1 MSLGLISLIIGLAP
15 FIIILV
21 VVICRGGKP
30 VVPKLNG
37 ELSAARESGFAA
49 RARIVDFRR
58 ATHQSSADF
67 PIFKLLLEVFPNDST
82 QESFST
88 GVVWEV
94 EPEAIDAIRH
104 ENVIPVT
111 VNRKNLRC
119 IFPAIPGAHY
129 SVYHQ
134 FAGLMIDGD
143 EYEPEKVIAAS
154 PQLAPQAPLEN
165 NIYRKR
171 SKTVLFGL
179 PLWEVAVNTISRKG
193 RMRYVKS
200 AKARAIVAIG
210 DSATGVVAIGGRA
223 KGLISIGQF
232 SLGLFSFGIC
242 SIGLFSGGVFGLGLI
257 GIGMFGV
264 GLLSVGLM
272 SGGYASVGGLVIAQH
287 PYGQFDKTPEM
298 TQLYELLKTMTGM
311 TDLSLANTF
320 AVILL
325 CICAVSLA
333 FFFVSMFGQLAAIHL
348 LEPNDNRLESPSV

>member
-1 MSLGLISLIIGLAP
+1 
-15 FIIILV
+15 
-21 VVICRGGKP
+21 
-30 VVPKLNG
+30 
-37 ELSAARESGFAA
+37 
-49 RARIVDFRR
+49 
-58 ATHQSSADF
+58 
-67 PIFKLLLEVFPNDST
+67 
-82 QESFST
+82 
-88 GVVWEV
+88 
-94 EPEAIDAIRH
+94 
-104 ENVIPVT
+104 
-111 VNRKNLRC
+111 
-119 IFPAIPGAHY
+119 
-129 SVYHQ
+129 
-134 FAGLMIDGD
+134 MIDGD

-210 DSATGVVAIGGRA
+210 DSATGVIAIGGSA
-223 KGLISIGQF
+223 KGLISLGQF
-232 SLGLFSFGIC
+232 SVGLVSFGIF

-298 TQLYELLKTMTGM
+298 TQLYELLKMMTGM

-325 CICAVSLA
+325 CICAVSFA